1 MLISLSDSST
11 SRGPVHQSEQ
21 PVDGAPAPDLVLN
34 DLSKRFH
41 GEEVVRPTS
50 LSVDKGEL
58 FFILGPSG
66 SGKSTTLRMIAGL
79 EKPSGGSIHLR
90 GEEVTELP
98 PHRRD
103 TAMVFQDWA
112 LFPHKSVAQNVAF
125 GLRMR
130 KVPRGEI
137 KELVTQALERVRLP
151 GFEGR
156 SPRTLSGGQKQRV
169 ALARALVISPS
180 VLLLDEP
187 LSSLDQNLR
196 QEMRA
201 EIVRIQREL
210 RITTV
215 FVTHDQIEA
224 LTMADRLAVMHEGQ
238 VVQIGTP
245 TELYQQPADS
255 FVAGFLG
262 AATSFSGRVTS
273 VDAEAV
279 EIESAGQSWRA
290 VSPGRPVAA
299 GGAVRVFCRPERIEI
314 RSKSAAPAGDGSNT
328 TAGRIVGTFYQGATI
343 RLEADCAVGRV
354 IVDVPSV
361 GEDVPRLS
369 TGSEVDVRLP
379 PDALIVTPE
388 S

>member
-1 MLISLSDSST
+1 MDPLHAHDEPLN
-11 SRGPVHQSEQ
+11 
-21 PVDGAPAPDLVLN
+21 GAPAYDLVLN

-41 GEEVVRPTS
+41 GDEVVRPTS
-50 LSVDKGEL
+50 LSVYKGEL
-58 FFILGPSG
+58 FFFLGPSG
-66 SGKSTTLRMIAGL
+66 SGKSTTLRMVAGL
-79 EKPSGGSIHLR
+79 EKPSGGSVHLR
-90 GEEVTELP
+90 GRDVTDLP

-112 LFPHKSVAQNVAF
+112 LFPHKTVGQNVAF

-130 KVPRGEI
+130 KVPRQEI
-137 KELVTQALERVRLP
+137 KDLVSQALERVRLP
-151 GFEGR
+151 GFEDR

-210 RITTV
+210 DITTV

-224 LTMADRLAVMHEGQ
+224 LTMADRLAVMHDGQ
-238 VVQIGTP
+238 VVQIGSP
-245 TELYQQPADS
+245 MDLYQRPADA

-262 AATSFSGRVTS
+262 AATSFSGRVMS
-273 VDAEAV
+273 VDADSV

-290 VSPGRPVAA
+290 ANSGRAVAPGDQ
-299 GGAVRVFCRPERIEI
+299 VRVFCRPERIDI
-314 RSKSAAPAGDGSNT
+314 RSSGDAPVDDSSNV
-328 TAGRIVGTFYQGATI
+328 TAGEIVGTFYQGATI
-343 RLEADCAVGRV
+343 RLEADCPIGRV

-361 GEDVPRLS
+361 GESVPRLS
-369 TGSEVDVRLP
+369 AGSAVELRLP
-379 PDALIVTPE
+379 PDALIVTPG